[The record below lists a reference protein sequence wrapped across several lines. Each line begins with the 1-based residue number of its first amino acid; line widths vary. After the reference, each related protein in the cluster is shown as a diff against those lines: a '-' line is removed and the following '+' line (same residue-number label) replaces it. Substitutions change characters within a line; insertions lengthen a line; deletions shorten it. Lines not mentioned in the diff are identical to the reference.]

1 MEVEPWKSSTVSR
14 PRRVG
19 RSFATVA
26 DPVLTLHEAAELLG
40 VHYMTAYRYI
50 RLGQLDAVKV
60 GGTWQVAASA
70 VAALREH
77 RDGAQPSRLRSVPWS
92 ERLESRLLAGDASG
106 AWGVVESALAGGSSV
121 GDVYVE
127 VLAPALHS
135 IGDRWAA
142 GEIDIAIEHRASGIA
157 SRLIGRLGSRCV
169 RRGRPRGSI
178 LLGSPTGERHSLVVA
193 MLADLLRLEG
203 WDVSDLGAD
212 TPATSFVLTAGTID
226 DLAAVGISVTNPESL
241 ASAAETCALLRQAEL
256 SIPIVLG
263 GQAIEGEPHARS
275 LGADGYAADAAS
287 MVRLLDSLS
296 GSAA

>member
-1 MEVEPWKSSTVSR
+1 VSSVT
-14 PRRVG
+14 
-19 RSFATVA
+19 
-26 DPVLTLHEAAELLG
+26 DPVLTLHEAAEQLG
-40 VHYMTAYRYI
+40 VHYMTAYRYV

-60 GGTWQVAASA
+60 GGTWQVTT
-70 VAALREH
+70 AALDALRQQ

-92 ERLESRLLAGDASG
+92 DRLESRLLAGDASG
-106 AWGVVESALAGGSSV
+106 AWGVIESALAGGASV

-142 GEIDIAIEHRASGIA
+142 GEIDVAIEHRASGIA
-157 SRLIGRLGSRCV
+157 SRLIGRLGSRCL
-169 RRGRPRGSI
+169 RRGRSRGSI
-178 LLGSPTGERHSLVVA
+178 VLGGPAGERHSLVVA

-212 TPATSFVLTAGTID
+212 TPATSFVLTAESLD
-226 DLAAVGISVTNPESL
+226 DLVAVGISVTSPESVT
-241 ASAAETCALLRQAEL
+241 SAAETCTVMREAGLTV
-256 SIPIVLG
+256 PILLG
-263 GQAIEGEPHARS
+263 GQAIEGETHARS

-287 MVRLLDSLS
+287 MVEILDTLS

>member
-1 MEVEPWKSSTVSR
+1 MCSTVSR
-14 PRRVG
+14 RRHG
-19 RSFATVA
+19 SRSVAHVA
-26 DPVLTLHEAAELLG
+26 DPVFTLHEAAEHLG
-40 VHYMTAYRYI
+40 VHYMTAYRYV

-60 GGTWQVAASA
+60 GGSWQVAAD
-70 VAALREH
+70 ALATFRDRRE
-77 RDGAQPSRLRSVPWS
+77 DAQPARLRAVPWS

-106 AWGVVESALAGGSSV
+106 SWGVVESALAAGSTV
-121 GDVYVE
+121 GDVYVD

-135 IGDRWAA
+135 IGDRWSA

-169 RRGRPRGSI
+169 RRGRSRGSI
-178 LLGSPTGERHSLVVA
+178 VLGGPAGERHSLVVA

-212 TPATSFVLTAGTID
+212 TPAASFVLTAASID
-226 DLAAVGISVTNPESL
+226 DLVAVGISVTNPESL
-241 ASAAETCALLRQAEL
+241 ASAAETCALLHAAEL
-256 SIPIVLG
+256 SVPILLG
-263 GQAIEGEPHARS
+263 GQAVEGEAHARS

-287 MVRLLDSLS
+287 MVRILDGLN

>member
-1 MEVEPWKSSTVSR
+1 MWSTVSR
-14 PRRVG
+14 PRGVS
-19 RSFATVA
+19 RSVALVA
-26 DPVLTLHEAAELLG
+26 DPVFTLHEAAERLG
-40 VHYMTAYRYI
+40 VHYMTAYRYV

-60 GGTWQVAASA
+60 GGTWQVAADA
-70 VAALREH
+70 LAAFREE

-92 ERLESRLLAGDASG
+92 ERLESRLLAGDAAG
-106 AWGVVESALAGGSSV
+106 AWGVVESALAGGSAV

-212 TPATSFVLTAGTID
+212 TPAASFVLTARSID
-226 DLAAVGISVTNPESL
+226 DLVAVGVSVTNPESL
-241 ASAAETCALLRQAEL
+241 PSAAETCALLRDADL
-256 SIPIVLG
+256 SVPIVLG
-263 GQAIEGEPHARS
+263 GQAVHGEAHAQS
-275 LGADGYAADAAS
+275 LGADGYAGDAAS
-287 MVRLLDSLS
+287 MVRLLESLS

>member
-1 MEVEPWKSSTVSR
+1 MSSRVSR
-14 PRRVG
+14 PHRVG
-19 RSFATVA
+19 RSVA
-26 DPVLTLHEAAELLG
+26 PVTDPVLTLHEAAEQLG
-40 VHYMTAYRYI
+40 VHYMTAYRYV

-60 GGTWQVAASA
+60 GGTWQVAA
-70 VAALREH
+70 AALAAFREQ
-77 RDGAQPSRLRSVPWS
+77 RDSVQPTGRRSVPWS

-106 AWGVVESALAGGSSV
+106 AWGVIESALAGGASV
-121 GDVYVE
+121 GDVYIE

-142 GEIDIAIEHRASGIA
+142 GEIDIAIEHRASGIT

-212 TPATSFVLTAGTID
+212 TPAASFVLTAETID
-226 DLAAVGISVTNPESL
+226 DLVAVGISVTNPESL
-241 ASAAETCALLRQAEL
+241 AAAAETCSLLRRAEL
-256 SIPIVLG
+256 SVPIVLG
-263 GQAIEGEPHARS
+263 GQAVEGEPHAHS
-275 LGADGYAADAAS
+275 LGADGYAVDAAS
-287 MVRLLDSLS
+287 MVRLLESLS